1 MSSAIFVMVAIMS
14 PTVVVTTVDP
24 GSLFAKETQM
34 CARGERVG
42 GGYYL
47 VGWLLFPG
55 RDRKQVEYLVI
66 EAEPRK
72 IKGFYVGSH
81 LPQCYLSVLSRSDY
95 NIRAIRL
102 GGNGGAE
109 SARARERE
117 REREKRREG
126 ERKKRKKIRKGRKGR
141 IRKESV
147 MP

>member
-72 IKGFYVGSH
+72 IKGFMWD
-81 LPQCYLSVLSRSDY
+81 PTYLNVIFPFSPAVIITFAPSDWVETGV
-95 NIRAIRL
+95 RRV
-102 GGNGGAE
+102 
-109 SARARERE
+109 RERE
-117 REREKRREG
+117 REREREEKRRRKQKAQKNQKG
-126 ERKKRKKIRKGRKGR
+126 KER
-141 IRKESV
+141 ED
-147 MP
+147 